1 MMAIAGVVVLIL
13 MVFGGFAIAGG
24 SLGPVLHALPHEMLI
39 IGGAAIG
46 MLIVSND
53 MGSLKQLGGGL
64 GRIVKGP
71 RFNRQDFLSA
81 IFLTVRLMR
90 LLKAEGAVAVEP
102 HVENPESSP
111 VWNEYPRLLADHF
124 FVHLVCDTLRLLVVS
139 TGTVSSIA
147 IEDVLDTAI
156 ETHHHNALRPA
167 EQLQTLGDAL
177 PALGIVAAVLGVVKT
192 MGSIDQPPAVLGGMI
207 GSALVGTFLGVLLA
221 YGIVNPLSARL
232 RAITEADGEIY
243 QVVRRVILA
252 SLRNQPQPIVLETAR
267 TAIGPARQPQFTEV
281 FEGLR
286 GGKS

>member
-1 MMAIAGVVVLIL
+1 MMAVAGVVVLIL
-13 MVFGGFAIAGG
+13 MVFGGYAFTGG

-39 IGGAAIG
+39 IGGAAVG
-46 MLIVSND
+46 MLVVSND
-53 MGSLKQLGGGL
+53 VGSLKQLGGGL
-64 GRIVKGP
+64 GRIFKGP
-71 RFNRQDFLSA
+71 RFGRQDYLSA
-81 IFLTVRLMR
+81 IFLSVRLMR

-102 HVENPESSP
+102 HVEEPASSAM
-111 VWNEYPRLLADHF
+111 WGEYPRLLADHF

-139 TGTVSSIA
+139 TGNVSSVA

-156 ETHHHNALRPA
+156 ETHHHDALRPA

-192 MGSIDQPPAVLGGMI
+192 MGSINQPPAVLGAMI

-221 YGIVNPLSARL
+221 YGIVNPLASRL
-232 RAITEADGEIY
+232 KTITEADGEIY

-286 GGKS
+286 GKS

>member
-1 MMAIAGVVVLIL
+1 MMAIVGVVVLL
-13 MVFGGFAIAGG
+13 AMVFGGFAISGG
-24 SLGPVLHALPHEMLI
+24 HLGPVLAALPYEMLI

-46 MLIVSND
+46 ALIVSND
-53 MGSLKQLGGGL
+53 VKSLKALGGGF
-64 GRIVKGP
+64 GRILKGP
-71 RFNRQDFLSA
+71 RFKRPDYLSA

-102 HVENPESSP
+102 HVETPESSSL
-111 VWNEYPRLLADHF
+111 WGEYPALKADPF

-139 TGTVSSIA
+139 TGTVSSVA

-156 ETHHHNALRPA
+156 ETHHHDALRPA

-221 YGIVNPLSARL
+221 YGIVSPLAARL
-232 RAITEADGEIY
+232 KAIIDADAEIY

-267 TAIGPARQPQFTEV
+267 TAISPANQPPFTEV

-286 GGKS
+286 SK

>member
-1 MMAIAGVVVLIL
+1 MMAIVGIVVLL
-13 MVFGGFAIAGG
+13 VMVFGGFAIAGG
-24 SLGPVLHALPHEMLI
+24 HLGPVFAALPHEMLI
-39 IGGAAIG
+39 IGGAALG
-46 MLIVSND
+46 ALIVSND
-53 MGSLKQLGGGL
+53 MKSLKALGGGV
-64 GRIVKGP
+64 GRIIKGP
-71 RFNRQDFLSA
+71 RFKRQDYLAA
-81 IFLTVRLMR
+81 IFLTVKLMR

-102 HVENPESSP
+102 HVEEPAGSSL
-111 VWNEYPRLLADHF
+111 WAEYPSLRADPF

-139 TGTVSSIA
+139 TGTVSSVA

-156 ETHHHNALRPA
+156 ETHHHDAMKPA

-221 YGIVNPLSARL
+221 YGIVNPMAQRL
-232 RAITEADGEIY
+232 KVITEADAEIY
-243 QVVRRVILA
+243 QVVRRVILS

-267 TAIGPARQPQFTEV
+267 TAISPANQPPFTEV

-286 GGKS
+286 AK

>member
-1 MMAIAGVVVLIL
+1 MMSLVGVVVLL
-13 MVFGGFAIAGG
+13 VMVFGGFAVAGG
-24 SLGPVLHALPHEMLI
+24 SLAPVLAALPYEMLI

-46 MLIVSND
+46 ALVVSND
-53 MGSLKQLGGGL
+53 VTSLKKLGGSF

-71 RFNRQDFLSA
+71 RFGKAEYLAA
-81 IFLTVRLMR
+81 IFLTVKLMR

-102 HVENPESSP
+102 HVEDPKSSTI
-111 VWNEYPRLLADHF
+111 WAEHPRLLADPF

-139 TGTVSSIA
+139 TGTVSSVA

-156 ETHHHNALRPA
+156 ETHHHDALKPA

-192 MGSIDQPPAVLGGMI
+192 MGSIDQPPQVLGAMI
-207 GSALVGTFLGVLLA
+207 GSALVGTFLGVLLS
-221 YGIVNPLSARL
+221 YGIVGPMAARL
-232 RAITEADGEIY
+232 KAIVEADAQIY

-267 TAIGPARQPQFTEV
+267 TAISPANQPAFTEV
-281 FEGLR
+281 FEGAR
-286 GGKS
+286 GRS

>member
-1 MMAIAGVVVLIL
+1 MMAVAGVVVLIV

-53 MGSLKQLGGGL
+53 VGSLKQLGGGVA
-64 GRIVKGP
+64 RILKGP

-81 IFLTVRLMR
+81 IFLTVKLMR

-102 HVENPESSP
+102 HIETPASSAI
-111 VWNEYPRLLADHF
+111 WSEYPRLLADHF

-139 TGTVSSIA
+139 TGTISSIA

-156 ETHHHNALRPA
+156 ETHHHDALKPA

-221 YGIVNPLSARL
+221 YGIVNPLAARL
-232 RAITEADGEIY
+232 KTITEADAEIY
-243 QVVRRVILA
+243 QVVRRVILS

-267 TAIGPARQPQFTEV
+267 TAIGPARQPAFTEV
-281 FEGLR
+281 FEGVR
-286 GGKS
+286 AK